1 MPSKTVPGKRS
12 YAISGFAA
20 TDQELSGRAGLALFV
35 QYVSQLN
42 FLALLEEPFGW
53 LRRSRKGEAIDSVF
67 LQLIC
72 FFVDGTSR
80 HLAWFDRLKQDGG
93 YASVLGLS
101 VERLLSSHSVKR
113 FLAGFSPVLCWKFR
127 PLLHY
132 QLCWRLQQAQPA
144 VVVLHLDAVVL
155 DNDEAKR
162 RHGVQPT
169 YKQVNGF
176 APLQLSWGPYI
187 VDAVLRGGKRH
198 SNHADTAV
206 KMLKKTIVAIRASY
220 SRTVPIVICLD
231 SGFYDEKLFAALA
244 ARDGVGFVCTG
255 KRYEDILAPMREFT
269 EEELTVYRQSDDED
283 ATCWG
288 YREFTEQRACWWS
301 AYRGLY
307 LRTLSRDGQGLLPL
321 DASTERV
328 LVTNLGLGG
337 TIDDALREAG
347 QDDWLTAEAII
358 RLDHDRGNGELVWR
372 AMKDFLDQRLPCLRF
387 LPNMAWYYTALL
399 AFNLY
404 EAFKRDVL
412 AEVVPSRAYPTTV
425 RRQVFDIAGKLV
437 RHGGKVLIKV
447 ARATCQRLR
456 LDELWRRA
464 SSPPSLAIT
473 TT

>member
-1 MPSKTVPGKRS
+1 MPSQTAPGKRS
-12 YAISGFAA
+12 YEISGFSP
-20 TDQELSGRAGLALFV
+20 TDEQLTGRAGLALFV
-35 QYVSQLN
+35 QYLHRLN
-42 FLALLEEPFGW
+42 VLALLAEPFGR
-53 LRRSRKGEAIDSVF
+53 LRRSRKGEPVDSVF
-67 LQLIC
+67 LQLLC

-80 HLAWFDRLKQDGG
+80 HLAWFDSLKQDGG
-93 YASVLGLS
+93 YAAVLGLG

-113 FLAGFSPVLCWKFR
+113 FLAGFSPVLCWRFR
-127 PLLHY
+127 SLLHY
-132 QLCWRLQQAQPA
+132 LFCWRLQQSNPK

-176 APLQLSWGPYI
+176 APLQLSWGPFI

-206 KMLKKTIVAIRASY
+206 NMLEKIVTLIRAGY
-220 SRTVPIVICLD
+220 SRTVPIVVCLD
-231 SGFYDEKLFAALA
+231 SGFYDETLFAALA
-244 ARDGVGFVCTG
+244 AREHVGFVGAG
-255 KRYEDILAPMREFT
+255 KRYEDILTPMRELG
-269 EEELTVYRQSDDED
+269 EDELSVYRQGEDED

-288 YREFTEQRACWWS
+288 YREFTEQRASWCR

-307 LRTLSRDGQGLLPL
+307 LRTLSRAGQGLLAL

-337 TIDDALREAG
+337 KLDDALREAG
-347 QDDWLTAEAII
+347 RADLLTAEGII
-358 RLDHDRGNGELVWR
+358 GLDHDRGNGELVWR

-412 AEVVPSRAYPTTV
+412 ADVVPRRAYPTTV
-425 RRQVFDIAGKLV
+425 RRQVFDIAGKIV
-437 RHGGKVLIKV
+437 RHGGKVLLKI
-447 ARATCQRLR
+447 ARATCERLR
-456 LDELWRRA
+456 LDQLWQRA
-464 SSPPSLAIT
+464 SSPPSLAIAT
-473 TT
+473 T

>member
-1 MPSKTVPGKRS
+1 MPRQAAPGKRS
-12 YAISGFAA
+12 YEISGFAPTA
-20 TDQELSGRAGLALFV
+20 ELLTGRAGLALFV
-35 QYVSQLN
+35 QYLRQLH
-42 FLALLEEPFGW
+42 FLALLERPFGR
-53 LRRSRKGEAIDSVF
+53 LRRSRKGEPVASIF

-80 HLAWFDRLKQDGG
+80 HLTWFDQLKQEGG
-93 YASVLGLS
+93 YAAVLGVS

-113 FLAGFSPVLCWKFR
+113 FLAGFSPALCWQFR

-132 QLCWRLQQAQPA
+132 LFCWRLQQAKPA

-155 DNDEAKR
+155 ANDEAKR

-206 KMLKKTIVAIRASY
+206 KMLEKIVTLIRAGY
-220 SRTVPIVICLD
+220 SRTAPIVVCLD
-231 SGFYDEKLFAALA
+231 SGFYDEQLFAALA
-244 ARDGVGFVCTG
+244 AREHVGFVCAG
-255 KRYEDILAPMREFT
+255 KRYEDILTPMRELA
-269 EEELTVYRQSDDED
+269 EEELTVYRQSEDED
-283 ATCWG
+283 ATIWG

-307 LRTLSRDGQGLLPL
+307 LRTLSRDGQGLLAL
-321 DASTERV
+321 DDSTERV
-328 LVTNLGLGG
+328 LVTNLGLG
-337 TIDDALREAG
+337 TALDDALREAG
-347 QDDWLTAEAII
+347 RGDLLTGAGII
-358 RLDHDRGNGELVWR
+358 AVDHDRGNGELVWR

-387 LPNMAWYYTALL
+387 LPNMAWYYTGLL
-399 AFNLY
+399 AFDLY

-412 AEVVPSRAYPTTV
+412 AGVVPSRAYPTTV
-425 RRQVFDIAGKLV
+425 RRQVFDLAGKIV
-437 RHGGKVLIKV
+437 RHGGKVLLKV

-456 LDELWRRA
+456 LDQLWQRA
-464 SSPPSLAIT
+464 SAPPSLAIAT
-473 TT
+473 T